1 MKLTTYANKLA
12 GRGTLT
18 RDDVVSLAKAAAKDG
33 TINKQERAE
42 LKTIRQS
49 MADRMEPSAKG
60 ALTRLL
66 NNIPEN
72 VSAQGRAVDP
82 DQVKNLINGDPRLAW
97 RTGGKGGGG
106 GGGAVSAG
114 GGGESGGSVSS
125 GGGGGGGYVSSG
137 GGGES
142 GGSVGY
148 TPAPSYVSSGGGG
161 E

>member
-60 ALTRLL
+60 ALTRLI

-72 VSAQGRAVDP
+72 VTAKGRAVDP

-106 GGGAVSAG
+106 GGAVSAG
-114 GGGESGGSVSS
+114 GGGESGGSVSG

-142 GGSVGY
+142 GGSVSY